1 MMDQRA
7 VLAVFICP
15 VVSLSRC
22 HALLLAL
29 SIGAADAVLAQ
40 SDRPDAL
47 LAAPPAIAA
56 EALSAPPPTALRL
69 SLQEALQGALTRAV
83 SVQTQ
88 QLDLQQ
94 QQEQT
99 EQARHEFL
107 PQTVLSSQLER
118 NSASGTGTG
127 ATRGTATSGNLVSTW
142 KLRSGTQLSL
152 SEGRLYNRY
161 GQSAPADSFVPGAS
175 LNTSSRVTSVSLSQP
190 LLRGSG
196 SDVVLLNEHRAAL
209 ALESARRSVLQT
221 QRDVVLNGV
230 LAYFALEQA
239 RQNVSLAQAALQRAG
254 DARSINDA
262 LLAAGRIARIALLQ
276 SDADVAQAEL
286 ALTQSRQA
294 ENVARRQLLR
304 VIGRY
309 DLDADRTDITLTD
322 SFAAYL
328 PPATQNEAPILRDAL
343 ARRVDLQLARDAVSA
358 SQFSVIAAQDGMRNQ
373 LDLYARLDRSGDSAG
388 GTSNRQIN
396 RAVGLSFS
404 MPLDKSES
412 RLALGAARV
421 ALTKAELSLAD
432 LERTA
437 RAEVSDA
444 LRNIDFAFLQ
454 HRMAQRTAE
463 LARQRLAGEI
473 EKARAG
479 RSSAT
484 DLSLAQ
490 DTLNQALSQ
499 EVQARFAIFT
509 AQLELQRVSGTALE
523 QWHVAAFAQAT
534 LPPS

>member
-1 MMDQRA
+1 MMDRRA
-7 VLAVFICP
+7 VLAFFICP
-15 VVSLSRC
+15 AMSVSRC

-29 SIGAADAVLAQ
+29 SIGAAGPARAQ
-40 SDRPDAL
+40 PDNPGTM
-47 LAAPPAIAA
+47 LAAPPAMAA
-56 EALSAPPPTALRL
+56 GTVPAHPPTALRL

-83 SVQTQ
+83 IVQTQ

-99 EQARHEFL
+99 AQARHEFL

-118 NSASGTGTG
+118 NSASSTGTV
-127 ATRGTATSGNLVSTW
+127 ATRGTATSGNLVSRW

-152 SEGRLYNRY
+152 SEGRLYNRF
-161 GQSAPADSFVPGAS
+161 GQSAPADSFVSGAS

-196 SDVVLLNEHRAAL
+196 SDVVLLNERRAAL
-209 ALESARRSVLQT
+209 ALESARKSFLQT
-221 QRDVVLNGV
+221 QRDVVLSGV

-239 RQNVSLAQAALQRAG
+239 KQNVTLAQAALQRAG
-254 DARSINDA
+254 ETRSINEA

-294 ENVARRQLLR
+294 ESVARRQLLR

-322 SFAAYL
+322 SFVAYL
-328 PPATQNEAPILRDAL
+328 PPPTQSEGPIMRDAL
-343 ARRVDLQLARDAVSA
+343 ARRVDLQLAQDAVTA
-358 SQFSVIAAQDGMRNQ
+358 SQFSVIATQDGMRNQ
-373 LDLYARLDRSGDSAG
+373 LDLYARLDRSGGNAAG
-388 GTSNRQIN
+388 TATRQIN
-396 RAVGLSFS
+396 RAVSLSFS

-421 ALTKAELSLAD
+421 ALKKAELLLAD
-432 LERTA
+432 MERTA

-444 LRNIDFAFLQ
+444 LKNIDFAFLQ

-509 AQLELQRVSGTALE
+509 AQLELQRVSGTVLE
-523 QWHVAAFAQAT
+523 QWHVEAFVQET